1 MDVARSVSQEDA
13 ARGHSSKRF
22 LLPVTHLLTPSAAP
36 QPGQASLSAS
46 SGKTQPET
54 EDTCLGKYMVTGDP
68 RAPGQGRFSGGR
80 PSRPVC
86 EPGPWAAGLA
96 PSGELSRP
104 CSFLGRVL
112 WSQMLYC
119 ARLPAHRE
127 QRWAPQ
133 RRPDGKAESPS
144 RPPPCDRA
152 GVGGPC
158 TQTRAQPPPPTFYFW
173 KIMSGAKRMD
183 ARPVPFSSGWACPP
197 A

>member
-13 ARGHSSKRF
+13 ARGHSSKHF

-36 QPGQASLSAS
+36 GPGRLHCQPPPGRLDLKRRTRAWESTWSRATLGHQVKGVSQA
-46 SGKTQPET
+46 
-54 EDTCLGKYMVTGDP
+54 ED
-68 RAPGQGRFSGGR
+68 
-80 PSRPVC
+80 RPVC

-112 WSQMLYC
+112 WSQMLYR
-119 ARLPAHRE
+119 AHLPVHRE
-127 QRWAPQ
+127 QRWAPR

-158 TQTRAQPPPPTFYFW
+158 TQSRAQPPPPPF
-173 KIMSGAKRMD
+173 ISGK
-183 ARPVPFSSGWACPP
+183 
-197 A
+197 